1 MRNGQL
7 EPTMTSPPHPSH
19 IGTGLQD
26 DQPLD
31 RSALPG
37 QGGGGGTPVPDLRLA
52 VVRYDD
58 RPDRGTIHPSGL
70 TGLERME
77 TWISVDMSL
86 VADLSTCR

>member
-1 MRNGQL
+1 
-7 EPTMTSPPHPSH
+7 MTSPPHPSDT
-19 IGTGLQD
+19 GTGLQD

-31 RSALPG
+31 RSATRG
-37 QGGGGGTPVPDLRLA
+37 QGSATPVPDLRLA

-86 VADLSTCR
+86 VTDLSTCR

>member
-1 MRNGQL
+1 M
-7 EPTMTSPPHPSH
+7 
-19 IGTGLQD
+19 
-26 DQPLD
+26 
-31 RSALPG
+31 
-37 QGGGGGTPVPDLRLA
+37 PDLRLA